1 MDAKKLGA
9 EFFGT
14 FWLVLG
20 GCGSAVLAAA
30 FPEVGI
36 GLLGVSLA
44 FGLTVLTIAIGHK
57 RMKEVLMNTM
67 KPVLW
72 TAFVLVLGLTV
83 VQAEEASESDQQKT
97 LSTTLGIYVFPEKD
111 QSAEQQ
117 SLDEVGCYEWAVKQT
132 GSDPFEL
139 KKQAEQQKAQ
149 AEELQAQKKS
159 GKQKRGLRGRR
170 QKKKQAKQQQAVD
183 QAQQAS
189 AETLGKQ
196 EEFKK
201 AFSACL
207 EAKDYTVK

>member
-1 MDAKKLGA
+1 MARKSG
-9 EFFGT
+9 GM
-14 FWLVLG
+14 LVV
-20 GCGSAVLAAA
+20 A
-30 FPEVGI
+30 
-36 GLLGVSLA
+36 
-44 FGLTVLTIAIGHK
+44 
-57 RMKEVLMNTM
+57 
-67 KPVLW
+67 
-72 TAFVLVLGLTV
+72 LVALVAMQG
-83 VQAEEASESDQQKT
+83 VQAEEASESDGQKA

-149 AEELQAQKKS
+149 AEELQAHKKS
-159 GKQKRGLRGRR
+159 GRQKRGLRGRR

-189 AETLGKQ
+189 AETQQKQ
-196 EEFKK
+196 GEFKK

-207 EAKDYTVK
+207 EAKEYTVK

>member
-1 MDAKKLGA
+1 
-9 EFFGT
+9 
-14 FWLVLG
+14 
-20 GCGSAVLAAA
+20 
-30 FPEVGI
+30 
-36 GLLGVSLA
+36 
-44 FGLTVLTIAIGHK
+44 
-57 RMKEVLMNTM
+57 MNTM
-67 KPVLW
+67 KTVLL

-83 VQAEEASESDQQKT
+83 VQSEEASESDEQKP

-117 SLDEVGCYEWAVKQT
+117 SLDEVECYEWAVKQT
-132 GSDPFEL
+132 ESDPFEL
-139 KKQAEQQKAQ
+139 KVQAEQQKAQ

-159 GKQKRGLRGRR
+159 GRQKRGLRGRR

-183 QAQQAS
+183 QSQEAS
-189 AETLGKQ
+189 AETQRKQ